1 MATFRIAI
9 TAGAALGAVLTLTIA
24 PAIVAL
30 ALVGSALAE
39 TQATMAAPGAP
50 LKLTPSP
57 RRAKTFA
64 RHTRTFKRTARARM
78 PRHTAQRREASV
90 ARPQEGTVMG
100 GQNSIGLIAK
110 LPWWRA
116 DEAQGDRQREKEA
129 ESQVLSATEAWLG
142 LPLAETEAA
151 SDYAQGS
158 ADELNGDD
166 PTAETF
172 TVADANEI
180 NEIDLAAA
188 ETAAPSDNSP
198 SDRSWIHALLAVLGG
213 AFAAAASARFL
224 LV

>member
-1 MATFRIAI
+1 LI
-9 TAGAALGAVLTLTIA
+9 LTNA
-24 PAIVAL
+24 PAIVGPA
-30 ALVGSALAE
+30 SAE
-39 TQATMAAPGAP
+39 PQAVVVAPGAP
-50 LKLTPSP
+50 LKLTPP
-57 RRAKTFA
+57 LRHAKTFT

-90 ARPQEGTVMG
+90 ARPQEEGTVMG

-116 DEAQGDRQREKEA
+116 DEAQADRQREKEA
-129 ESQVLSATEAWLG
+129 ESQVLSATEAWLSS
-142 LPLAETEAA
+142 PLAETEAA